1 MKKLIQKEWRLVV
14 TPVPLLFL
22 LLSGLVLIPSYPYLV
37 TFFYTTLGIFLMLQ
51 AARENNDAAFCMLL
65 PLPKRAL
72 VTARFSTVVT
82 IELLQVLVCV
92 PFALLRASY
101 GQIGNEVGL
110 EANVA
115 FFGVALMQLT
125 LFNLTF
131 LPMHYKNGYD
141 LGKPFLLSSIYQFL
155 FIVTVEALSHFAPYL
170 STTCQSYAPEAQ
182 IKQLPL
188 LAAGIVVY
196 AAGTLLAH
204 SICVRRYEKVDL

>member
-1 MKKLIQKEWRLVV
+1 MKNLIQKEWRLVV

-37 TFFYTTLGIFLMLQ
+37 TFFYTTLGIFLMMQ

-65 PLPKRAL
+65 PLAKRSL

-82 IELLQVLVCV
+82 LELLQILVCV

-101 GQIGNEVGL
+101 GHIGNEVGL
-110 EANVA
+110 EANTA
-115 FFGVALMQLT
+115 LFGIALMQLA

-141 LGKPFLLSSIYQFL
+141 LGKPFLLSSIFQFL
-155 FIVTVEALSHFAPYL
+155 FILVAEACTHFVPYL
-170 STTCQSYAPEAQ
+170 STTCQSYGARDQ
-182 IKQLPL
+182 LSQLPL
-188 LAAGIVVY
+188 LLAGAVVY
-196 AAGTLLAH
+196 AGGTWLAH
-204 SICVRRYEKVDL
+204 RICVKRYEKVDL